1 MMYKATVSQENVFF
15 ISDKI
20 VGDNIEEI
28 KEIVE
33 EMFRE
38 LSPTIVIEKM
48 EEGE

>member
-1 MMYKATVSQENVFF
+1 MYKATVSQENVFF

-20 VGDNIEEI
+20 VGDNTEEI

-38 LSPTIVIEKM
+38 LSPKIVIEKVGD
-48 EEGE
+48 E

>member
-20 VGDNIEEI
+20 VGDNIEGI

-38 LSPTIVIEKM
+38 LPPKIVIEKIDD
-48 EEGE
+48 E

>member
-1 MMYKATVSQENVFF
+1 MYKATVSQENVFF

-38 LSPTIVIEKM
+38 LSPKIVIEKM
-48 EEGE
+48 DDE

>member
-1 MMYKATVSQENVFF
+1 MYKATVSQKNVFF

-20 VGDNIEEI
+20 VGDDTEEI

-38 LSPTIVIEKM
+38 LPPKIVIEKVDD
-48 EEGE
+48 E

>member
-1 MMYKATVSQENVFF
+1 MYKATVSQENVFF

-38 LSPTIVIEKM
+38 LHPKKEIEKVD
-48 EEGE
+48 E

>member
-1 MMYKATVSQENVFF
+1 MYKATVSQKNVFF

-38 LSPTIVIEKM
+38 LSPKIVIEKVDD
-48 EEGE
+48 E

>member
-1 MMYKATVSQENVFF
+1 MYKATVSQENVFF

-20 VGDNIEEI
+20 VGDDIEEI

-38 LSPTIVIEKM
+38 LHPKIVIEKM
-48 EEGE
+48 DDE

>member
-1 MMYKATVSQENVFF
+1 MYKATASQENVFF

-38 LSPTIVIEKM
+38 LPPKIVIEKM
-48 EEGE
+48 DDE

>member
-28 KEIVE
+28 KETVE

-38 LSPTIVIEKM
+38 LPPKIVIEKM
-48 EEGE
+48 DDE

>member
-1 MMYKATVSQENVFF
+1 MMYKATISQENVFF

-38 LSPTIVIEKM
+38 LPPKIVIEKM
-48 EEGE
+48 DDE

>member
-1 MMYKATVSQENVFF
+1 MYKATVSQENVFF

-20 VGDNIEEI
+20 VGDSIEEI

-38 LSPTIVIEKM
+38 LPPKIVIEKVD
-48 EEGE
+48 EGE

>member
-28 KEIVE
+28 KEVVE

-38 LSPTIVIEKM
+38 LPPKIVIEKM
-48 EEGE
+48 DDE

>member
-20 VGDNIEEI
+20 VGDDTEEI

-38 LSPTIVIEKM
+38 LPPKIVIEKM
-48 EEGE
+48 NDE

>member
-20 VGDNIEEI
+20 VGDDTKEI

-38 LSPTIVIEKM
+38 LPPKIVIEKVD
-48 EEGE
+48 E

>member
-20 VGDNIEEI
+20 VEDETEEI

-38 LSPTIVIEKM
+38 LPPKIVIEKVDD
-48 EEGE
+48 E